1 MQFRGAFPATAPT
14 DVGLAVPVWRR
25 PLALAVLAQI
35 VLWGIIPLGFVTS
48 LHQDTLE
55 IIYWGRELALGYYK
69 HPPLPTWLLDL
80 VVHPGVA
87 PIAAVLL
94 VGIACVAITAAY
106 VHATVRLFAPA
117 SSAAL
122 ATLAY
127 LVTRAATFQSL
138 QVNHNSL
145 LIPIWAALLFY
156 ALRYFEQRRLVDA
169 LWAGLAAAL
178 SVFVKYEILFL
189 IEALV
194 LLVAVTPAY
203 RPVVRDWRSHLAV
216 FVACVLVTPHVIW
229 ALEHRDETLRYA
241 LETRNIESAL
251 DLLDSLNHFVV
262 GHLLVLVLP
271 AILLG
276 AARLAG
282 WRFTVDPA
290 HRRLAWLVG
299 VGPSVFLGLMS
310 LVTLQIIRDG
320 WVDPLAPSFAIGLGL
335 ALRLEPPAGVP
346 AEVARRG
353 LALRAIALSSLQL
366 VGFFLL
372 LLVRA
377 QFGLPV
383 AAYDLDSRKMAADV
397 ETYWAARHAEPL
409 RCIVASTHLVPT
421 APVLWLHK
429 RVHVVDLGAAGW
441 SRPDQIEHC
450 VKSGA
455 VLIMLD
461 PAQADRIPQ
470 ACLGSG
476 EPLRV
481 ASPLSGGRAGWNVTL
496 FDLPPGGCA
505 AKG

>member
-1 MQFRGAFPATAPT
+1 MQLRGAFPATAPT
-14 DVGLAVPVWRR
+14 DVGVAVPVWRR
-25 PLALAVLAQI
+25 PLALAIFAQI
-35 VLWGIIPLGFVTS
+35 VLWGIVPLSFVTS

-80 VVHPGVA
+80 VVHPTLA

-94 VGIACVAITAAY
+94 VGVACVAVTAVY
-106 VHATVRLFAPA
+106 VHATVRLFAP
-117 SSAAL
+117 SSAAAL

-145 LIPIWAALLFY
+145 LIPLWAALLFY

-169 LWAGLAAAL
+169 LSAGLAVAL

-203 RPVVRDWRSHLAV
+203 RNIVRDWRTYVAV
-216 FVACVLVTPHVIW
+216 CFAGVMVTPHVVW
-229 ALEHRDETLRYA
+229 ALAHRDETLRYA

-262 GHLLVLVLP
+262 GHLLVLVAPLL
-271 AILLG
+271 LLG
-276 AARLAG
+276 LARLAG
-282 WRFTVDPA
+282 WRFTIDPA
-290 HRRLAWLVG
+290 RRRLAWLVG
-299 VGPSVFLGLMS
+299 AGPSVFLGLMS
-310 LVTLQIIRDG
+310 LVTLQIVRDG

-335 ALRLEPPAGVP
+335 ALRT
-346 AEVARRG
+346 
-353 LALRAIALSSLQL
+353 IALSALQL

-377 QFGLPV
+377 QFGSPV

-397 ETYWAARHAEPL
+397 ETYWAARHSEPL

-421 APVLWLHK
+421 APALWLHK
-429 RVHVVDLGAAGW
+429 RVHVVDLGASGW

-450 VKSGA
+450 VQSGA

-461 PAQADRIPQ
+461 PAQVERIPQ
-470 ACLGSG
+470 ACRASG
-476 EPLRV
+476 QPLRV
-481 ASPLSGGRAGWNVTL
+481 NAPLSGGRAGWNVTL
-496 FDLPPGGCA
+496 FDLPPGGCSA
-505 AKG
+505 QR

>member
-1 MQFRGAFPATAPT
+1 MQLRGAFPATAPT
-14 DVGLAVPVWRR
+14 DVGVAVPVWRR
-25 PLALAVLAQI
+25 PLALAIFAQI
-35 VLWGIIPLGFVTS
+35 VLWGIVPLSFVTS

-80 VVHPGVA
+80 VVHPTLA

-94 VGIACVAITAAY
+94 VGVACVAVTAVY
-106 VHATVRLFAPA
+106 VHATVRLFAP
-117 SSAAL
+117 SSAAAL

-145 LIPIWAALLFY
+145 LIPLWAALLFY

-169 LWAGLAAAL
+169 LSAGLAVAL

-203 RPVVRDWRSHLAV
+203 RNIVRDWRTYVAV
-216 FVACVLVTPHVIW
+216 CFAGVMVTPHVVW
-229 ALEHRDETLRYA
+229 ALAHRDETLRYA

-262 GHLLVLVLP
+262 GHLLVLVAPLL
-271 AILLG
+271 LLG
-276 AARLAG
+276 LARLAG
-282 WRFTVDPA
+282 WRFTIDPA
-290 HRRLAWLVG
+290 RRRLAWLVG
-299 VGPSVFLGLMS
+299 AGPSVFLGLMS
-310 LVTLQIIRDG
+310 LVTLQIVRDG
-320 WVDPLAPSFAIGLGL
+320 S
-335 ALRLEPPAGVP
+335 
-346 AEVARRG
+346 
-353 LALRAIALSSLQL
+353 
-366 VGFFLL
+366 
-372 LLVRA
+372 
-377 QFGLPV
+377 PV

-397 ETYWAARHAEPL
+397 ETYWAARQSEPL

-421 APVLWLHK
+421 APALWLHK
-429 RVHVVDLGAAGW
+429 RVHVVDLGASGW

-450 VKSGA
+450 VQSGA

-461 PAQADRIPQ
+461 PAQVERIPQ
-470 ACLGSG
+470 ACRASG
-476 EPLRV
+476 QPLRV
-481 ASPLSGGRAGWNVTL
+481 NAPLSGGRAGWNVTL
-496 FDLPPGGCA
+496 FDLPPGGCSA
-505 AKG
+505 QR